1 MDLAAVAVGAGVALV
16 VTVAAA
22 VVLRRRGRL
31 DVSFRWGDP
40 PDDDDQDGPG

>member
-16 VTVAAA
+16 ATVATA

-31 DVSFRWGDP
+31 DVSFRWGDEDEPDP
-40 PDDDDQDGPG
+40 PT